1 MPRSRKRG
9 VKKSAQTITDE
20 ENLYKTYEETFQK
33 TKGVAENFVLDNP
46 PSLLGMLY
54 GDLPPSVVW
63 KFLVSAWCRINI
75 S

>member
-9 VKKSAQTITDE
+9 LKKSKKSAPAITDE
-20 ENLYKTYEETFQK
+20 ENLYKTYEDTFQE
-33 TKGVAENFVLDNP
+33 TLDVAENFVLENP

-63 KFLVSAWCRINI
+63 KFLVRAWCD
-75 S
+75 